1 MASEH
6 TSHVPAKLL
15 LAEIRRYYMA
25 RTHKWQHTKRRE
37 EGLPMALAGD
47 FTYHS
52 ETKTVTTPKHDDT
65 AIRNIRRYLLIAQRL
80 VENAAK
86 GDFPSKNFNR

>member
-47 FTYHS
+47 FTYDS
-52 ETKTVTTPKHDDT
+52 ETKTVSTPKHDDT

-80 VENAAK
+80 VENAGK
-86 GDFPSKNFNR
+86 GDFPAADYYK

>member
-47 FTYHS
+47 FTYDS
-52 ETKTVTTPKHDDT
+52 ETKTVSSPKHDDT
-65 AIRNIRRYLLIAQRL
+65 AIRNIRRYLSIAKRL
-80 VENAAK
+80 VENAGK
-86 GDFPSKNFNR
+86 GEFPAADYYR